1 MPLFNWLKH
10 YLGVIK
16 KKSQFVG
23 KLTPIDK
30 LRDIDATLYARGEY
44 DDEFTVA
51 EIYLSNF

>member
-1 MPLFNWLKH
+1 LPLFNWLKH